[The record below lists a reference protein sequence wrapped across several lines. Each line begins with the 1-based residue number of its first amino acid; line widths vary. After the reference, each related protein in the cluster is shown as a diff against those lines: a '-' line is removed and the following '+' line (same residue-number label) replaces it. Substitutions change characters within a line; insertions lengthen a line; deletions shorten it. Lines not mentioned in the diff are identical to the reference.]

1 MPEPVIRRR
10 FWKSLVNFDR
20 LYRPVTTSW
29 RLYGGD
35 CMNRRADHD
44 IARALRDGD
53 ALDRAIVAARRRVIR
68 QHRLLRV
75 PLAIWRD
82 GQVVEVAS
90 ESIEL
95 PAEVASTETSQRER

>member
-1 MPEPVIRRR
+1 
-10 FWKSLVNFDR
+10 
-20 LYRPVTTSW
+20 
-29 RLYGGD
+29 
-35 CMNRRADHD
+35 MNRREAHD
-44 IARALRDGD
+44 TERAVRDGD

-90 ESIEL
+90 ESVEL
-95 PAEVASTETSQRER
+95 PGEVPGTETPERER